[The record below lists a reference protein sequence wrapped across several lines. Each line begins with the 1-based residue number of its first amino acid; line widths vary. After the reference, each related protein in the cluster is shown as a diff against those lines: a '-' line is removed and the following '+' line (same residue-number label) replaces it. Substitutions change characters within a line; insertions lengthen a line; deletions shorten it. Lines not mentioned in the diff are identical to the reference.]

1 MSGFFDDFLIRAAL
15 AGAGVA
21 LAAGPLGCFVVWRR
35 MAYFGDATA
44 HSALLGVA
52 LGLAL
57 QLPVALGAFLTA
69 LASASA
75 VAALSDRGGRSGDA
89 MLGVVAHGA
98 LAFGLVAVSLTPG
111 VRVDLMGYLF
121 GDILAVGVGDLGV
134 IWGGAAFTL
143 TLLAWRW
150 RPLLNMVLSPA
161 LAVAEG
167 GRPWG
172 ERAVL
177 TVMMALTIAI
187 GMQVVGVLLVTAMLI
202 LPAAAARPVS
212 ATPEAMA
219 LWAAL
224 IGVVGALSGIGAS
237 FQWDTPTG
245 PSIVCCLIGCF
256 ALTVT
261 AATVLRSIARSREA
275 AV

>member
-1 MSGFFDDFLIRAAL
+1 MVDDFLIRAAL
-15 AGAGVA
+15 AGVGVA

-57 QLPVALGAFLTA
+57 QLPTALGAFLTA

-121 GDILAVGVGDLGV
+121 GDILAVGVSDLSV
-134 IWGGAAFTL
+134 IWGGAALTL
-143 TLLAWRW
+143 ALLAWRW

-177 TVMMALTIAI
+177 TVMMALIIAI

-219 LWAAL
+219 LMAAT
-224 IGVVGALSGIGAS
+224 IGVLGALSGIGAS

-245 PSIVCCLIGCF
+245 PMIVVCLIGCF
-256 ALTVT
+256 AVT
-261 AATVLRSIARSREA
+261 SMVAVVLRSVGRAREA
-275 AV
+275 AL